1 MQLEKVLRSR
11 IFWIFTPLL
20 IWSLVS
26 WLGLSI
32 KLNNFNIEVF
42 GVTFVMGLFLIPTT
56 FFWGISFMDNFFQS
70 MAWTSI
76 FSIIMILYLI
86 IFYGLY
92 LLFIVKIKKIEK
104 NTLITIASII
114 FIFILISIVFM
125 IANPPSF

>member
-114 FIFILISIVFM
+114 FIFI
-125 IANPPSF
+125 